1 MPRDFETHWKK
12 NSENYKHGWK
22 FEPFQVNGN
31 IAGHHEKTKQD
42 RIDESNL
49 QILPAKQKDKKKLKH
64 NWLNAK
70 SATLEQTG
78 LTSATYIAFTLTKI
92 SVSIYKY
99 VILLL
104 ICTDFTTVAVIMAWH
119 MMNPFHE
126 SHSRN
131 CQNRLGS
138 GWELMIKW
146 YPSIIINRKAFIVS
160 KIANSSSYRD
170 LYFIVPN

>member
-22 FEPFQVNGN
+22 FEPFQVKGN

-119 MMNPFHE
+119 MMNPFHD
-126 SHSRN
+126 SHIP
-131 CQNRLGS
+131 
-138 GWELMIKW
+138 ETAKT
-146 YPSIIINRKAFIVS
+146 
-160 KIANSSSYRD
+160 D
-170 LYFIVPN
+170 